1 MIKKPDKSTYCE
13 MREIDIIEKYDV
25 IVVGAGVA
33 GISASISAARKHKKV
48 LLIEKSAVPGG
59 LATLGLIA
67 IYLPLCDG
75 RGKKIIGGIAEEL
88 LKLSIKYGYNN
99 LPDEW
104 KSETQLSKNTKKR
117 YQTEFSVPE
126 CIVALE
132 EKLVGEGVDIL
143 YDTLFSDVVMDKKRC
158 IGIIVENKS
167 GRIMYRCKAVIDATG
182 DADVFFKAGVRCIE
196 QDNWLSFWS
205 YETNLEAMKMA
216 VAENDIKK
224 GILLRAYGADNAGK
238 GQPEG
243 ERKFRGC
250 DGEEVTEYLIKSRQ
264 LVLKKLKE
272 RDKKS
277 ESFLSFPGMA
287 QMRTTRRIEGLHTL
301 TENDKE
307 KSFDDSVGCV
317 GDWRCPG
324 KIYEIPYSTL
334 ISCDAEN
341 IFAAGRIISSADDT
355 WEITRVIPVA
365 AMTGEV
371 AGLAAAVLVEK
382 GLPADKID
390 IEFLQSQ
397 LRENGF
403 IIHKKEI

>member
-1 MIKKPDKSTYCE
+1 MIKKSDKSTYRE
-13 MREIDIIEKYDV
+13 IREIDIIEKYDV

-33 GISASISAARKHKKV
+33 GISASISATRRHKKV
-48 LLIEKSAVPGG
+48 LLIEKSAIPGG

-75 RGKKIIGGIAEEL
+75 RGKKVIGGIAEEL

-104 KSETQLSKNTKKR
+104 ERETHLRKNTKKR

-132 EKLVGEGVDIL
+132 EKLLDEGIDIL
-143 YDTLFSDVVMDKKRC
+143 YDTLFSDVVMDKKKC
-158 IGIIVENKS
+158 IGLIVENKS

-182 DADVFFKAGVRCIE
+182 DADVFYKAGVRCIE
-196 QDNWLSFWS
+196 RDNWLSFWS
-205 YETNLEAMKMA
+205 YETNLEAMAKA
-216 VAENDIKK
+216 IEEKDIKK
-224 GILLRAYGADNAGK
+224 GILLRTYGADNTGK

-264 LVLKKLKE
+264 LALKKLKE

-287 QMRTTRRIEGLHTL
+287 QMRTTRRIEGVSTL
-301 TENDKE
+301 NKDDEGQY
-307 KSFDDSVGCV
+307 FDDSIGCA
-317 GDWRCPG
+317 GDWRKAG
-324 KIYEIPYSTL
+324 KIYEIPYGTL
-334 ISCDAEN
+334 ISPNAKN
-341 IFAAGRIISSADDT
+341 IFAAGRIISSADDA
-355 WEITRVIPVA
+355 WEVTRVIPVA
-365 AMTGEV
+365 AMTGEA
-371 AGLAAAVLVEK
+371 AGLAAALATESDLDVNEVDIGVL
-382 GLPADKID
+382 
-390 IEFLQSQ
+390 QNR
-397 LRENGF
+397 LRENGV
-403 IIHKKEI
+403 IIHEKDI